1 MASHLACHFL
11 IWKLFNQRFSVSAEQ
26 IFKSKSPVKIVN
38 QVSLD
43 NINHPKESK
52 MKSLISAA
60 FFFMAFVIVASIS
73 PFVCATQD
81 DKKADDPSAKQPAAK
96 GETQVDDVPSSE
108 APKTF
113 IDLMNDWK
121 TLELK
126 FKAKEAEYTKASF
139 ARKSEI
145 EAEYLGLVAEAEI
158 IVPALRKAAVDSYEK
173 EPNKDESVV
182 RFLVGALTDDL
193 SKDKFDDFFA
203 LGEVLIKGKIEMK
216 HLEAISSSKRLNS
229 FGIDE
234 SVKELMARYKE
245 VEKNDLPRAL
255 IKTSYGDIELE
266 LFEDAAPNHVAN
278 FINLVTK
285 KKYYDG
291 TTWHRVDPSE
301 KVIQA
306 GIPADGT
313 TRIDYV
319 LEAEFD
325 KPNRRLHFKGA
336 LGAAQKPGDVNSASD
351 EFYIVTDKQDGF
363 NARFTVFGR
372 VISGMEFVNQV
383 KKGDKILSVEITRK
397 RDHEYEPVK
406 YEPPANTGEPKVLES
421 GGAFGAPNDPNA
433 KKESK

>member
-1 MASHLACHFL
+1 
-11 IWKLFNQRFSVSAEQ
+11 
-26 IFKSKSPVKIVN
+26 
-38 QVSLD
+38 
-43 NINHPKESK
+43 

-60 FFFMAFVIVASIS
+60 FFFMAFVIVSS
-73 PFVCATQD
+73 NTPFVCATQD
-81 DKKADDPSAKQPAAK
+81 DKKVKEPSAKEPAAK
-96 GETQVDDVPSSE
+96 NETQINDAQSPG

-113 IDLMNDWK
+113 VDLMNDWK
-121 TLELK
+121 SLELK
-126 FKAKEAEYTKASF
+126 FKAKEAEHKNASF

-145 EAEYLGLVAEAEI
+145 ETEYVGLVEEAKA
-158 IVPALRKAAVDSYEK
+158 IVPVLRKAAVASYEK

-193 SKDKFDDFFA
+193 SKDQFDDFFA
-203 LGEVLIKGKIEMK
+203 LGEVLIKGKVEMK

-234 SVKELMARYKE
+234 SVKELIARYKE
-245 VEKNDLPRAL
+245 AEKNDLPRAL

-278 FINLVTK
+278 FINLVTE
-285 KKYYDG
+285 KKYYNS
-291 TTWHRVDPSE
+291 TTWHRVEPGL

-313 TRIDYV
+313 PRIDYV

-325 KPNRRLHFKGA
+325 NPNRRLHFKGA
-336 LGAAQKPGDVNSASD
+336 LGAAQKPNDVNSASD

-363 NARFTVFGR
+363 NGRYTVFGR

-383 KKGDKILSVEITRK
+383 TKGDKIISVEITRK
-397 RDHEYEPVK
+397 RDHDYQPKK
-406 YEPPANTGEPKVLES
+406 YDPPADNGEPQALES
-421 GGAFGAPNDPNA
+421 GGAFGTPNDPNA